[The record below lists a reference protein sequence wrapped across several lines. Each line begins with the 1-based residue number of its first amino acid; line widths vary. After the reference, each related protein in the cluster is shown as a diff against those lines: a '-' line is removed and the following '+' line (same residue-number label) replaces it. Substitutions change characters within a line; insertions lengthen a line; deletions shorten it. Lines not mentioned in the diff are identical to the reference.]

1 MSTPKPINVVLAATK
16 SHGIGLNNSL
26 PWRLKQEL
34 RHFRAITTS
43 YNLSESQRQSG
54 LQNAIVMGRKTWE
67 SLPNNTPLP
76 NRKNIILT
84 TQKASKILS
93 TVPKP
98 SQDNLQIVGSLPELF
113 AFIDSSQASINE
125 VSLIGGADITQQAIS
140 AHSHR
145 IKNIF
150 LTRISKDFPCDTFMP
165 ADWLQNFH
173 LTEISQTM
181 SENDC
186 NYDYT
191 RYINPKFAGS
201 HFEELF
207 TRKIFTTKH
216 AEFEYL
222 DLIGRNFF
230 FLKI

>member
-1 MSTPKPINVVLAATK
+1 MSTPKAINVVLAATK

-34 RHFRAITTS
+34 QHFRSITTS

-67 SLPNNTPLP
+67 SLPKNTPLP

-93 TVPKP
+93 TVPQA
-98 SQDNLQIVGSLPELF
+98 SHQNLQIVGSLSQMF
-113 AFIDSSQASINE
+113 DFIDSSQSSINE
-125 VSLIGGADITQQAIS
+125 VSLIGGASITTQAIS
-140 AHSHR
+140 DHSSR

-150 LTRISKDFPCDTFMP
+150 LTRISKDFQCDTHLP
-165 ADWLQNFH
+165 PDWLQNFH
-173 LTEISQTM
+173 LQEISQTM

-191 RYINPKFAGS
+191 RYINPQLSSS
-201 HFEELF
+201 HFEEFF
-207 TRKIFTTKH
+207 TKKIFASKH

-222 DLIGRNFF
+222 D
-230 FLKI
+230 